1 LNAFFLCLSE
11 ILNGTDNS
19 SFDREKLVL
28 RDNAVNHFHLFFF
41 LFLRKRETINKKNIT
56 QIAVAK
62 KGKPHLNIAF
72 V

>member
-1 LNAFFLCLSE
+1 LNAFFLRLNDV
-11 ILNGTDNS
+11 LNGTDNS
-19 SFDREKLVL
+19 GFDHEKFAV

-41 LFLRKRETINKKNIT
+41 LFLRKREKINKKNIT

-62 KGKPHLNIAF
+62 RGKLHPNIAF